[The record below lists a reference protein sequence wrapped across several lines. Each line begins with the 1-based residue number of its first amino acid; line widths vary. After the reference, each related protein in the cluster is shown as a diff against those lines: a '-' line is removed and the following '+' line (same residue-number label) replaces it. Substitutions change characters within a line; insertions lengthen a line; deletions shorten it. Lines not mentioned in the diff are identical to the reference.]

1 MFVGVFFPKVTVTMS
16 NQTGL
21 SVGPS
26 QTITYRVMGE
36 IRQDNPCINNLG

>member
-26 QTITYRVMGE
+26 
-36 IRQDNPCINNLG
+36 